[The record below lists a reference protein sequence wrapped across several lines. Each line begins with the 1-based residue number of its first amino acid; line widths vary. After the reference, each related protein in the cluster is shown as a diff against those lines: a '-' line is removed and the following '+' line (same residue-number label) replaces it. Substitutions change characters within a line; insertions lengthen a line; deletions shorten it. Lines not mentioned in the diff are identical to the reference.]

1 MTDPV
6 TLLID
11 RLEGVRRAGHGWD
24 ARCPAHEDRHAS
36 LSVAAGDDG
45 RALLTCHAGCPTE
58 TVVGALGLGMADL
71 YPRPNGAAGMA
82 RPARGQTQDRETR
95 YRARVADGSLS
106 AERIEHVRLD
116 RADGSKRMWWER
128 DGRRGLSGVSTSS
141 FALYRIDDVVASGS
155 DRTVL
160 VEGEKAA
167 DALAAVGIPVV
178 GTVTGAAT
186 IPCRDALMALAAM
199 DVVLWPDADGSGL
212 GHMQRIAAAL
222 ESIARTVIWVSP
234 PADAPAGWDAAD
246 ATADVARRLVAEA
259 RAIDH
264 VATATPDVIVPAPSS
279 PMGVARRLVADR
291 FTDADGMVVIRS
303 WRGGYCAWDGRCWPE
318 RDGATIRSEM
328 YGYLEHAVYEVE
340 TQLGTVQKRWDPT
353 KAKIANVGEALSAV
367 THLAPTVEPPSW
379 LAGEGLP
386 DPHDLV
392 VTANGILH
400 LPDRR
405 LLPHDA
411 RLFVGHNVPFAYEP
425 DAPEPSCWLAF
436 LADLWDDDPDSIALL
451 QEMFG
456 YALSGD
462 TSLQKIMLLVGPT
475 RAGKGVIARV
485 LTNLLGRHNV
495 GAPTLAGLTTNFGL
509 QDLIGKTLAI
519 VSDARLGPKANV
531 QALAERLLSVSG
543 EDSITIDRKYKD
555 PWTGRLDVRFMLLTN
570 ELPRFTDASGA
581 LAKRFVVLV
590 LSKTFYGREDP
601 GLLARLLPE
610 LPGIMNWALDG
621 LDRLRARHQFSEPG
635 SAREAIRELED
646 LSSPMTA
653 FLRDRCVVG
662 RDLHVSVDDLWAAWK
677 AWAEDQSQH
686 HGTKQTFGRDLR
698 AVVPGL
704 HVSRPRE
711 GEHKRAYVGLTLG
724 SEGNNGA
731 DRGPRGP
738 IAPEDARGPH
748 GPRTTALFAPDPAE
762 GAGPNTDGTDGNGG
776 ASATLE
782 VAREALRIFE
792 DDLTEESAARL
803 KAMVDGADGFDWGG
817 LS

>member
-1 MTDPV
+1 M
-6 TLLID
+6 
-11 RLEGVRRAGHGWD
+11 
-24 ARCPAHEDRHAS
+24 
-36 LSVAAGDDG
+36 
-45 RALLTCHAGCPTE
+45 
-58 TVVGALGLGMADL
+58 
-71 YPRPNGAAGMA
+71 
-82 RPARGQTQDRETR
+82 
-95 YRARVADGSLS
+95 RVADGSLS

-128 DGRRGLSGVSTSS
+128 DGRKGLTGVSTSS
-141 FALYRIDDVVASGS
+141 FALYRIDDVTATGS
-155 DRTVL
+155 ERAVL

-167 DALAAVGIPVV
+167 DALAAVDIAAV

-186 IPCRDALMALAAM
+186 IPCRDALLALAAM
-199 DVVLWPDADGSGL
+199 DVVLWPDADGPGIA
-212 GHMQRIAAAL
+212 HMQRIATEL
-222 ESIARTVIWVSP
+222 GSIARTIAWVTP
-234 PADAPAGWDAAD
+234 PSDVPAGWDAAD
-246 ATADVARRLVAEA
+246 ASSDVARRLIDEA
-259 RAIDH
+259 RPADLK
-264 VATATPDVIVPAPSS
+264 VASMSDVVVVPAPSS

-291 FTDADGMVVIRS
+291 FTNADGMPMIRA
-303 WRGGYCAWDGRCWPE
+303 WRGGYCSWDGRCWPE
-318 RDGATIRSEM
+318 RDAATIRSEI
-328 YGYLEHAVYEVE
+328 YSYLEHAVYEVE
-340 TQLGTVQKRWDPT
+340 TPAGTILKPWDPT
-353 KAKIANVGEALSAV
+353 KAKIANAIEALAAV
-367 THLAPTVEPPSW
+367 THLAPTVEPPAW
-379 LAGEGLP
+379 LAGDGLP

-400 LPDRR
+400 LPDRE
-405 LLPHDA
+405 LLPHDP
-411 RLFVGHNVPFAYEP
+411 RLFVGHSVPFAYDP
-425 DAPEPSCWLAF
+425 DAAEPTRWLAF
-436 LADLWDDDPDSIALL
+436 LADLWDDDPDSVALL
-451 QEMFG
+451 QQMFG

-485 LTNLLGRHNV
+485 LTSLLGRHNV

-581 LAKRFVVLV
+581 LAKRFIVLV
-590 LSKTFYGREDP
+590 LSKTFYGKEDS

-653 FLRDRCVVG
+653 FLRDRCTVR
-662 RDLHVSVDDLWAAWK
+662 RDLLVSVDDLWAAWK

-704 HVSRPRE
+704 HVSRPRD

-724 SEGNNGA
+724 SEGNNVA

-738 IAPEDARGPH
+738 FAPEDARGPH
-748 GPRTTALFAPDPAE
+748 GPRTTALFARRPAE
-762 GAGPNTDGTDGNGG
+762 GAGPDTDETDRIDE
-776 ASATLE
+776 ASTTVE

-792 DDLTEESAARL
+792 DDLIEESAARL

-817 LS
+817 RA